1 VETWSGKDV
10 DVADDVPF
18 CCECEQPMALASVCV
33 RQPPRT
39 LAGALAK
46 LGGIMPNATV
56 GDDNDGQIVIYTNVR
71 ELPDGTLVELE

>member
-1 VETWSGKDV
+1 
-10 DVADDVPF
+10 
-18 CCECEQPMALASVCV
+18 MALASVCV